1 MVLWILWSYII
12 CLSIDNLIQNQLQLL
27 KHYGVMNMK
36 QKIEEVIQHV
46 QKSEKVSEE
55 NKPLILEKL
64 EEWREE
70 EDAINDFAVR
80 FENWWM
86 EMEPIFAELGWI

>member
-1 MVLWILWSYII
+1 M
-12 CLSIDNLIQNQLQLL
+12 IQENRMI
-27 KHYGVMNMK
+27 KE
-36 QKIEEVIQHV
+36 KIEEVIEYV
-46 QKSEKVSEE
+46 QTSEKVSEE

-70 EDAINDFAVR
+70 DEAINDISVR
-80 FENWWM
+80 FQNWWM

>member
-1 MVLWILWSYII
+1 
-12 CLSIDNLIQNQLQLL
+12 
-27 KHYGVMNMK
+27 MK
-36 QKIEEVIQHV
+36 KKIEEVIKQV
-46 QKSEKVSEE
+46 EESEKISVE

-64 EEWREE
+64 QEWKSEEKV
-70 EDAINDFAVR
+70 INDVAVR

>member
-1 MVLWILWSYII
+1 MI
-12 CLSIDNLIQNQLQLL
+12 
-27 KHYGVMNMK
+27 KE
-36 QKIEEVIQHV
+36 KIEEVIEYV
-46 QKSEKVSEE
+46 QTSEKVSEE

-70 EDAINDFAVR
+70 DEAINDISVR
-80 FENWWM
+80 FQNWWM

>member
-1 MVLWILWSYII
+1 
-12 CLSIDNLIQNQLQLL
+12 
-27 KHYGVMNMK
+27 MK

-55 NKPLILEKL
+55 SKPLIIEKL
-64 EEWREE
+64 KEWREE
-70 EDAINDFAVR
+70 DEAINDIAVK
-80 FENWWM
+80 FENWWL

>member
-1 MVLWILWSYII
+1 
-12 CLSIDNLIQNQLQLL
+12 
-27 KHYGVMNMK
+27 MK
-36 QKIEEVIQHV
+36 EKIEEVIQHV
-46 QKSEKVSEE
+46 EKSENVAEE
-55 NKPLILEKL
+55 NKPLIIEKL

-70 EDAINDFAVR
+70 EEAINDIAVR

>member
-1 MVLWILWSYII
+1 
-12 CLSIDNLIQNQLQLL
+12 
-27 KHYGVMNMK
+27 MK
-36 QKIEEVIQHV
+36 EKIEEVIEHV

-70 EDAINDFAVR
+70 DEAITDISVR
-80 FENWWM
+80 FQNWWL

>member
-1 MVLWILWSYII
+1 
-12 CLSIDNLIQNQLQLL
+12 
-27 KHYGVMNMK
+27 MK
-36 QKIEEVIQHV
+36 QKIEEVIKQV
-46 QKSEKVSEE
+46 EGSDKIAVE

-64 EEWREE
+64 HEWKNEEKVV
-70 EDAINDFAVR
+70 NDVAVR